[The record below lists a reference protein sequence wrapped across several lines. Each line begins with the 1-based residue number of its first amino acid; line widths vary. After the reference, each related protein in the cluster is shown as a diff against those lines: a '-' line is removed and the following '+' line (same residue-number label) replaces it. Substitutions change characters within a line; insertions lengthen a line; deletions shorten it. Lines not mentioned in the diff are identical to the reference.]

1 MEASWHRNKA
11 LFLAHLCS
19 LPVMLQEF
27 QLACCEAN
35 SYFKS
40 AGCRIKPTLVQLAKS
55 LMAISSKKKKI
66 VFVFFFG
73 VCVCGGGRVWVLGWG
88 EFEVETR

>member
-1 MEASWHRNKA
+1 
-11 LFLAHLCS
+11 
-19 LPVMLQEF
+19 MLQEF

-55 LMAISSKKKKI
+55 LMAISSKKKKKI
-66 VFVFFFG
+66 VFVFFL
-73 VCVCGGGRVWVLGWG
+73 VCVCVVG
-88 EFEVETR
+88 EGCGCWDGVNLKLKQDDVVYLLSA